1 MPTDTFMASRRRWL
15 AGLCAALAGFSA
27 GCASQQEI
35 GSAIGDV
42 NREFRAEYEAIL
54 ATHGTRSYKVSRGT
68 AFTAARSALARLG
81 MAVESEDGGLGYV
94 NVVAPAPRPLDLN
107 EWRAA
112 AEKDL
117 PRMREIAR
125 QRVGLLSDFIRFEPE
140 GLLIVINA
148 AVVEVATGSEISL
161 TMRMREVA
169 PPKSGM
175 PRREYAPPEGV
186 RIGLEKIWRA
196 IDQELGTV
204 PGKP

>member
-1 MPTDTFMASRRRWL
+1 MPTDRFMARRRCL
-15 AGLCAALAGFSA
+15 AGLCAALAGLAA

-35 GSAIGDV
+35 GSAIDDV

-54 ATHGTRSYKVSRGT
+54 AKQGTRSYKTGREA
-68 AFTAARSALARLG
+68 AFDAAQSALKRLG
-81 MAVESEDGGLGYV
+81 MTVEAEDRGLGYV

-107 EWRAA
+107 EWRRA
-112 AEKDL
+112 AETDL

-125 QRVGLLSDFIRFEPE
+125 KHVGLLSDFIRFEPE

-148 AVVEVATGSEISL
+148 AVVEAAAGSEISL

-169 PPKSGM
+169 PPKSGI

-186 RIGLEKIWRA
+186 KIGLDKIWTA
-196 IDQELGTV
+196 IDQELGVV
-204 PGKP
+204 PGKR